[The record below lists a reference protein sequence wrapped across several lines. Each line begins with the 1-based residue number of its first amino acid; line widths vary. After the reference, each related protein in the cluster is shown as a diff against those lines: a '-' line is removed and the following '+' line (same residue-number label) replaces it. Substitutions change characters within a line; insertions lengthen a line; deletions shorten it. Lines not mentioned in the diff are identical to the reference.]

1 MMDAFN
7 DGMIEGKQVT
17 YSDCK
22 SVALM
27 ENSMPLWDSVG
38 KKKKKKTLTAFF
50 TGSPF
55 LSWIMLSLS
64 KIYL

>member
-38 KKKKKKTLTAFF
+38 KKKKTLIACSHRAEVTEN
-50 TGSPF
+50 
-55 LSWIMLSLS
+55 
-64 KIYL
+64 

>member
-38 KKKKKKTLTAFF
+38 KKKKKN
-50 TGSPF
+50 SY
-55 LSWIMLSLS
+55 SL
-64 KIYL
+64 